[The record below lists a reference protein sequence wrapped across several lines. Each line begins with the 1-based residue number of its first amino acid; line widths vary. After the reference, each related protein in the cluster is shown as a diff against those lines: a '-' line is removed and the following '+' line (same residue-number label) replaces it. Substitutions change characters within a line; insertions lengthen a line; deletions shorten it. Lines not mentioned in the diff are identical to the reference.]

1 MKTTKINRREVLA
14 FITLADAPM
23 PDEIAF
29 HFGNHE
35 MIALDLD
42 DHGSVNVWAELFG
55 LDSKYIRSHAWVM
68 DGKQYS
74 NSSVQGT
81 WRGWPI
87 RVECSTSAP
96 VEELDDDTRAKLGEI
111 AGESK

>member
-23 PDEIAF
+23 PDE
-29 HFGNHE
+29 
-35 MIALDLD
+35 IALDLD

-55 LDSKYIRSHAWVM
+55 LDSKYIRSHAWVI
-68 DGKQYS
+68 DGKQYA
-74 NSSVQGT
+74 NTSVQGT